1 VLKVQLTV
9 TEVPLFSFRGDYRGL
24 LVPDPTWARVKGI
37 VKKMSLP
44 PEGIGIEFRPE
55 GRQEPMRRLGKIDT
69 WTFDKNTP
77 HARLNGGKTAEVKL
91 KRFQGRRTTPRC

>member
-1 VLKVQLTV
+1 
-9 TEVPLFSFRGDYRGL
+9 
-24 LVPDPTWARVKGI
+24 
-37 VKKMSLP
+37 
-44 PEGIGIEFRPE
+44 
-55 GRQEPMRRLGKIDT
+55 MRRLGKIDT